1 MYNSLLF
8 LSASSPGKICEQSQ
22 SLVIKGSVC
31 LWLSPAGMG
40 TLLVKHTRMGKARE
54 PGRRGLRH
62 LCFGSGQTLCAAV
75 PREMPKLKLSSF
87 LQCFFT
93 LPWDGIHLELFH
105 LSSDPPS
112 ATDQS
117 VEFSQ
122 DFCTSLWASVIC
134 TCPNTTYVTMLR
146 VQTLLGLGSV
156 KVLWYLVVADTSG
169 NAAEAQ
175 TFYFKRCGM
184 RYNKSFSFHFPNP
197 H

>member
-1 MYNSLLF
+1 MSNPRALLLKAQSAFDWALLAACRDGHIPWAHSLTNT
-8 LSASSPGKICEQSQ
+8 PGWAKEENQ
-22 SLVIKGSVC
+22 
-31 LWLSPAGMG
+31 AG
-40 TLLVKHTRMGKARE
+40 E
-54 PGRRGLRH
+54 DLRH

-75 PREMPKLKLSSF
+75 PREMPKMKLSSF

-93 LPWDGIHLELFH
+93 MTWDSSRTVHLGLFL

-122 DFCTSLWASVIC
+122 DFYTSLRAWVIC
-134 TCPNTTYVTMLR
+134 TWPNTTYVTMLR

-169 NAAEAQ
+169 NVAEAQ